1 MLKRM
6 PRGYLESH
14 AAANWLRYR
23 SFTATRSMS
32 EREVQSPR
40 LPEILA
46 RDFATLAPLVRW
58 INQAIGYRAW
68 DRRY

>member
-6 PRGYLESH
+6 PRGYLETH
-14 AAANWLRYR
+14 PAAKWLRYR
-23 SFTATRSMS
+23 SFTATRAMS

-46 RDFATLAPLVRW
+46 RDFALLVPLVRW
-58 INQAIGYRAW
+58 INGVLGYRTWA
-68 DRRY
+68 RRY